1 MLLAPSHGPAA
12 LLLRARQRAAT
23 HRGPGGPLA
32 IIVVT
37 ALLLFGAPVAASAG
51 ELPAGSTGTSTPTVS
66 ANPEPSA
73 EPTAEPT
80 SSPTPT
86 PTPTAEPTA
95 EPTPEPTTEAT
106 PEPTPTPEPTTEP
119 TPEPTAEPTPEPTVE
134 PTPEPTVE
142 PTPEPDNEPVP
153 EPTDGPI
160 PPVVDLPDPP
170 KVAPTPSDTGIEA
183 QAAAQAAAAVV
194 RATAATALAESQAAA
209 ALAAAQRAS
218 AQQDSTQRA
227 AALALAL
234 TRSQSTEA
242 VRATAQRTLESTQAS
257 QTLARGRS
265 ALVHRLAV
273 EATQQAADSKR
284 SFAVLARKLA
294 QQQSGAVVTEVFLGG
309 NSLGNVLDQLST
321 LDQLDHV
328 TDNIETIQAR
338 AEADEARAQRLNE
351 QDAETRAAASSL
363 SVDASRAALD
373 AAQND
378 VEAAGLAL
386 VDAAAQ
392 AASAAAG
399 LSGLD
404 LRPITPTDYG
414 QLSDQGWANPASGP
428 TTDVYGPRPVRPL
441 PGVGAFHYGTD
452 IGAGCLAPVFAA
464 TTGTVRAA
472 GAAGSYGNWILI
484 DHGEGIQT
492 GYAHLADDETLVNV
506 GDRVGAGQQIGRV
519 GSTGLSTGCHTHV
532 EVRVDGVRIDPQ
544 PFFLNRGIIL
554 GG

>member
-1 MLLAPSHGPAA
+1 MSLAPSHGPVASLGRA
-12 LLLRARQRAAT
+12 LHRAVT

-37 ALLLFGAPVAASAG
+37 TLFLFGAPIAASAD
-51 ELPAGSTGTSTPTVS
+51 ELPASSTGMSTPSVS
-66 ANPEPSA
+66 ANPEPGA

-80 SSPTPT
+80 SGLTPE
-86 PTPTAEPTA
+86 PTAEPTA
-95 EPTPEPTTEAT
+95 VPTPEPTAEAT
-106 PEPTPTPEPTTEP
+106 PEPTPTPMPTS
-119 TPEPTAEPTPEPTVE
+119 EPTAEPTAGSTAEPTPKPTVGPNDETIPEPTG
-134 PTPEPTVE
+134 
-142 PTPEPDNEPVP
+142 
-153 EPTDGPI
+153 GPI
-160 PPVVDLPDPP
+160 PPVVDMPDLPQ
-170 KVAPTPSDTGIEA
+170 VAPTPSDTGIEA
-183 QAAAQAAAAVV
+183 QAAAQAAAA
-194 RATAATALAESQAAA
+194 ATLAENQTAAV
-209 ALAAAQRAS
+209 LAAAQRAS
-218 AQQDSTQRA
+218 AQQDSMQRA
-227 AALALAL
+227 AALARAL
-234 TRSQSTEA
+234 TQSQSAEA
-242 VRATAQRTLESTQAS
+242 VLTTAQRALESTQAS
-257 QTLARGRS
+257 QTLARSRS
-265 ALVHRLAV
+265 TLVHRLAV
-273 EATQQAADSKR
+273 EATKQAADSKQ

-321 LDQLDHV
+321 LDQINHV

-351 QDAETRAAASSL
+351 QEAETRAAASNLSL
-363 SVDASRAALD
+363 HASQTALD
-373 AAQND
+373 AAKSD
-378 VEAAGLAL
+378 FEAAGLAL
-386 VDAAAQ
+386 IDAAAQ
-392 AASAAAG
+392 TTSAAAG
-399 LSGLD
+399 LSALD
-404 LRPITPTDYG
+404 LLPTTPTDDG

-464 TTGTVRAA
+464 TSGVVRAA
-472 GAAGSYGNWILI
+472 GAVGSYGNWILI
-484 DHGEGIQT
+484 DHGQGVQT

-506 GDRVGAGQQIGRV
+506 GDRVGAGQQIGRA

>member
-1 MLLAPSHGPAA
+1 M
-12 LLLRARQRAAT
+12 T
-23 HRGPGGPLA
+23 
-32 IIVVT
+32 T
-37 ALLLFGAPVAASAG
+37 LLLFGAPVAASAG

-73 EPTAEPT
+73 EETAEPTAEPT
-80 SSPTPT
+80 SSPT

-95 EPTPEPTTEAT
+95 EPTPAPTTEAT
-106 PEPTPTPEPTTEP
+106 PEPTPTPEPTA
-119 TPEPTAEPTPEPTVE
+119 EPTAEPTPEPTVE
-134 PTPEPTVE
+134 PTPEPN
-142 PTPEPDNEPVP
+142 NEPVP

-351 QDAETRAAASSL
+351 QDTETRAAASGL

-386 VDAAAQ
+386 VNAAAQ

-464 TTGTVRAA
+464 TSGIVRAA
-472 GAAGSYGNWILI
+472 GAVGSYGNWILI
-484 DHGEGIQT
+484 DHGEGVQT
-492 GYAHLADDETLVNV
+492 GYAHLADDETLVDV

>member
-1 MLLAPSHGPAA
+1 MFLAPSHGPAT

-23 HRGPGGPLA
+23 HRRPGGPLA
-32 IIVVT
+32 IIIVT
-37 ALLLFGAPVAASAG
+37 TLLLFGAPVAASAG

-73 EPTAEPT
+73 EETAEPTAEPT
-80 SSPTPT
+80 SSPT

-95 EPTPEPTTEAT
+95 EPTPAPTTEAT
-106 PEPTPTPEPTTEP
+106 PEPTPTPEPTA
-119 TPEPTAEPTPEPTVE
+119 EPTAEPTPEPTVE
-134 PTPEPTVE
+134 PTPEPN
-142 PTPEPDNEPVP
+142 NEPVP

-351 QDAETRAAASSL
+351 QDTETRAAASGL

-386 VDAAAQ
+386 VNAAAQ

-464 TTGTVRAA
+464 TSGIVRAA
-472 GAAGSYGNWILI
+472 GAVGSYGNWILI
-484 DHGEGIQT
+484 DHGEGVQT
-492 GYAHLADDETLVNV
+492 GYAHLADDETLVDV

>member
-1 MLLAPSHGPAA
+1 M
-12 LLLRARQRAAT
+12 
-23 HRGPGGPLA
+23 
-32 IIVVT
+32 T

-51 ELPAGSTGTSTPTVS
+51 ELPAGSTGTSTPTVT

-86 PTPTAEPTA
+86 PTAEPTA
-95 EPTPEPTTEAT
+95 EPTPAPTTEAT

-119 TPEPTAEPTPEPTVE
+119 TAEPTPEPN
-134 PTPEPTVE
+134 
-142 PTPEPDNEPVP
+142 NEPVP

-194 RATAATALAESQAAA
+194 RATAATALAESQ
-209 ALAAAQRAS
+209 AAAQRAS

-284 SFAVLARKLA
+284 SFAVLARKVA

-351 QDAETRAAASSL
+351 QDTETRAAASGL

-386 VDAAAQ
+386 VNAAAQ

-464 TTGTVRAA
+464 TSGIVRAA
-472 GAAGSYGNWILI
+472 GAVGSYGNWILI
-484 DHGEGIQT
+484 DHGEGVQT
-492 GYAHLADDETLVNV
+492 GYAHLADDETLVDV

>member
-1 MLLAPSHGPAA
+1 M
-12 LLLRARQRAAT
+12 
-23 HRGPGGPLA
+23 A

-37 ALLLFGAPVAASAG
+37 ALLLFGAPIAASAD
-51 ELPAGSTGTSTPTVS
+51 ELPPDSTSTSTPAASPNT
-66 ANPEPSA
+66 
-73 EPTAEPT
+73 EPTGEPA
-80 SSPTPT
+80 SDPTPE
-86 PTPTAEPTA
+86 PTAEPTA
-95 EPTPEPTTEAT
+95 EPTPTPT
-106 PEPTPTPEPTTEP
+106 PEPTPEPTVEPAPTTEP
-119 TPEPTAEPTPEPTVE
+119 TPEPTPEPSAEPTPDPSEEPTPEPSPEPTVE
-134 PTPEPTVE
+134 PIPEPSEE
-142 PTPEPDNEPVP
+142 PTT

-160 PPVVDLPDPP
+160 PPVVDISGPPDT
-170 KVAPTPSDTGIEA
+170 APTPSGSGLEA
-183 QAAAQAAAAVV
+183 LAAAQSKAARVA
-194 RATAATALAESQAAA
+194 AATALAASKVDAE
-209 ALAAAQRAS
+209 LAVAQRAS
-218 AQQDSTQRA
+218 ARTKSMLRA
-227 AALALAL
+227 ATLARAL
-234 TRSQSTEA
+234 TRSQLAQT
-242 VRATAQRTLESTQAS
+242 VLTTAQRTLEATQAS

-294 QQQSGAVVTEVFLGG
+294 QQQSGAVVTEVFLG
-309 NSLGNVLDQLST
+309 NNPLGNVLDQLST

-351 QDAETRAAASSL
+351 QDAETRAAASNL
-363 SVDASRAALD
+363 SVDASQAALH
-373 AAQND
+373 AAESD
-378 VEAAGLAL
+378 FEDAGLTL

-399 LSGLD
+399 LAGLD
-404 LRPITPTDYG
+404 LRPITSNDYG

-464 TTGTVRAA
+464 TSGVVHAA
-472 GAAGSYGNWILI
+472 GAVGSYGNWILI
-484 DHGEGIQT
+484 DHGEGVQT

-532 EVRVDGVRIDPQ
+532 EVRVGGLRIDPQ
-544 PFFLNRGIIL
+544 PFFLHRGIIL